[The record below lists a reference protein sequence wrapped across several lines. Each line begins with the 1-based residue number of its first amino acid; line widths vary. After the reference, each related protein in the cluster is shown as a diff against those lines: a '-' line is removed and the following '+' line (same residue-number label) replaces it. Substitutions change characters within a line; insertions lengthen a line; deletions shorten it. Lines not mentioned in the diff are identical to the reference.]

1 MDINLQESF
10 DHHMSVARA
19 LGHDVRSEAFHG
31 TIRVSFFYTIS
42 IPLQDSS
49 FMDFQ
54 WFT

>member
-1 MDINLQESF
+1 MDINLQENF

-31 TIRVSFFYTIS
+31 TIRVSFFLHNLDT
-42 IPLQDSS
+42 LARFS